1 MTTSSNEFQL
11 LMSKA
16 MDGQSDAVATLILRY
31 EPQIRVVVRARLGAS
46 LKPYLD
52 SMDIVQSVHRDM
64 ITGLQRGQFE
74 IESQE
79 KLIALAATIVRRKI
93 ARHWRHLKQEAA
105 FPEYELADPRPV
117 DEPVD
122 VLSAQELSDEILDR
136 LDEEDRKVLE
146 LRILGHS
153 TAEAARR
160 LGLNP
165 NVVRIRLS
173 RLRKKLGAMAG
184 LDSQSDRSV
193 GKSDGSV

>member
-11 LMSKA
+11 LMAKA
-16 MDGQSDAVATLILRY
+16 MDGQSDAVAKLIERY
-31 EPQIRVVVRARLGAS
+31 EPQIRIVVRARLGAS

-64 ITGLQRGQFE
+64 IVGLQGGKFE
-74 IESQE
+74 IASQE

-93 ARHWRHLKQEAA
+93 ARHWRHLKKEAA
-105 FPEYELADPRPV
+105 FPEYELADSHPAA
-117 DEPVD
+117 EPVD

-136 LDEEDRKVLE
+136 LSDSDRQVLE
-146 LRILGHS
+146 LRLLGHS

-173 RLRKKLGAMAG
+173 RLRKKLGAFAG
-184 LDSQSDRSV
+184 LN
-193 GKSDGSV
+193 KTSDGSVGQ